1 MAIGPTRPI
10 IIKVVINNFPIMLKL
25 EVIPADNP
33 TVPNAEVASKS
44 IFIKLKFSVIV
55 RIRVIT
61 NVEVSATNIC
71 AFDLSTLK
79 RLIVRLKIETAF
91 LPLSEAIEESILAA
105 NDVVLIP
112 PPVLPGDAPIN
123 IRIIITNKLALDII
137 VISIVLKPTVVD
149 AEIDWKNAFSIF

>member
-10 IIKVVINNFPIMLKL
+10 IIKTIINNFPTVLRL

-44 IFIKLKFSVIV
+44 IFIKLKFSVIA
-55 RIRVIT
+55 RISVIT
-61 NVEVSATNIC
+61 NVEVSATNIW
-71 AFDLSTLK
+71 AFDLSILK
-79 RLIVRLKIETAF
+79 RLIVRLKIETTF
-91 LPLSEAIEESILAA
+91 LPLREAMDESMLEA

-123 IRIIITNKLALDII
+123 IKIIITNKLALDIM

-149 AEIDWKNAFSIF
+149 AETDWKNAFNIF